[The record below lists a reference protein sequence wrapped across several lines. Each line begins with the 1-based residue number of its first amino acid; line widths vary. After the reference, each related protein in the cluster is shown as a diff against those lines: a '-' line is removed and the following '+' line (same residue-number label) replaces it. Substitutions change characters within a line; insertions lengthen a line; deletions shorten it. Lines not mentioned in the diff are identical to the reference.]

1 MIHKQSCKRSIS
13 TESSKNIS
21 LEDFLLQPSNLD
33 FTSATPLSKIQEVER
48 LLNLVIERQVDIT
61 PIYNDWIRIGLV
73 IKNLFEDKG
82 LDLFLK
88 VSSFYPNYTQE
99 EAENKYFELDERKYR
114 VNSQSLFDIAAK
126 YGIYK

>member
-1 MIHKQSCKRSIS
+1 M
-13 TESSKNIS
+13 
-21 LEDFLLQPSNLD
+21 
-33 FTSATPLSKIQEVER
+33 SKIQEVER